1 MSPRWPVDPD
11 MRRGRSVVHHLQVHL
26 VFVTRYRRGVLDG
39 EMLGACERIMRG
51 LCAEMGAELREFN
64 GGHDHVH
71 LLVGY
76 PPKLAVSTLVNRL
89 KAVSAH
95 YLRTEFTS
103 RISPHLVRGRLWSP
117 SYFAVSAGNASL
129 TVIKQYIDNHNQP
142 DQTHPESP
150 GPERP
155 GTLATYR

>member
-1 MSPRWPVDPD
+1 MTK
-11 MRRGRSVVHHLQVHL
+11 M
-26 VFVTRYRRGVLDG
+26 T
-39 EMLGACERIMRG
+39 
-51 LCAEMGAELREFN
+51 
-64 GGHDHVH
+64 
-71 LLVGY
+71 
-76 PPKLAVSTLVNRL
+76 KLAISTLVNRL

-95 YLRTEFTS
+95 YLRAEFTG

-117 SYFAVSAGNASL
+117 SYFAVSAGDAPL
-129 TVIKQYIDNHNQP
+129 TVIRQYIDDRYQP